1 MFPAIARNII
11 IGLQKY
17 NRITFFGK
25 LDELLVQKI
34 QNFMNYWKLICLL
47 TNVTSIV
54 SRECLSKTV
63 WIMQSYVE
71 SSFYKTNQFAN
82 FYEYRIALSQAEP
95 NA

>member
-34 QNFMNYWKLICLL
+34 QNFMNY
-47 TNVTSIV
+47 
-54 SRECLSKTV
+54 
-63 WIMQSYVE
+63 
-71 SSFYKTNQFAN
+71 
-82 FYEYRIALSQAEP
+82 
-95 NA
+95 